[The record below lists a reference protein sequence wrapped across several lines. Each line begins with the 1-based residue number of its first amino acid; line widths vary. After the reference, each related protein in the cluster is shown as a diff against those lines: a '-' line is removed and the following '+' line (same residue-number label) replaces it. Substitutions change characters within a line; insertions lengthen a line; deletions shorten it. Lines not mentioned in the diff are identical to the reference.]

1 MAGRLDIWDRAHRH
15 RQELTT
21 TTKVVCI
28 AKGAGPRPG
37 ATAAEV
43 QSAMHDLILE
53 QGGVD
58 GYLREDEGEERMA
71 DRGQII
77 KARLSRP
84 DYSVSCMAHCG
95 SSVKPF
101 MWGPCLTGREAGTR
115 IQTSAPARRLKNK
128 GTLWARWLLS
138 PPAFPAIP
146 QRVISS
152 RWRQPFSRWP
162 LVGC

>member
-1 MAGRLDIWDRAHRH
+1 
-15 RQELTT
+15 
-21 TTKVVCI
+21 
-28 AKGAGPRPG
+28 
-37 ATAAEV
+37 
-43 QSAMHDLILE
+43 MHDLILE

-101 MWGPCLTGREAGTR
+101 MWGSVLDGPRGR
-115 IQTSAPARRLKNK
+115 N
-128 GTLWARWLLS
+128 
-138 PPAFPAIP
+138 
-146 QRVISS
+146 
-152 RWRQPFSRWP
+152 
-162 LVGC
+162 